1 LQRNFRSIVRVSFL
15 LLIVVMTSGCWL
27 FPVEEEREVV
37 VYDMPSLREIYKDY
51 FEIGAAVSS
60 AKRSTNTLQNH
71 RGLIKHHFS
80 SLTAENEMKPNA
92 LQGREGHFTYGD
104 ADKIVDF
111 AIDNDMKV
119 RGHTLVWHAQ
129 TPDWFFKDEEGELI
143 YEKDDISEK
152 DRRLVIER
160 LENHIEEVM
169 TYYGDKVYAW
179 DVVNEAVV
187 DEGPATHRDDSP
199 WYRILG
205 DEFMEIAFRKAHEVD
220 QDAILF
226 YNDYNPEMHYKRG
239 RTISMLESLLAK
251 GVLIHGIGIQ
261 GHWDQNSNIAEID
274 QAIEMYAD
282 LGLEI
287 HITELDVGMEGTT
300 KERQAERYRDLFKV
314 FKKHSKVLTSVTLW
328 GVTDDSSWRKGA
340 NPLLFNAQGE
350 PKPAFW
356 AIVDTEK
363 SWQENREEHIRVDTE
378 ENPLKNSFSSIVNLF
393 GEIKSKVADFALS
406 RKSVAFAAER
416 DTSDGGKKMKEG
428 NMGKTVKVPGYS
440 NPLRDYKLGADP
452 YAVVFEGRVYI
463 YLSSD
468 EYMTDAEG
476 NLIENSFAQLNRVF
490 VISSEDMV
498 NWTDHGAIPVAG
510 IHNANDGQG
519 IAKWAGGSWAPA
531 ATHKKINGED
541 KFFLYFSNSA
551 GSIGV
556 LTADSPIGPWSDPL
570 GEPLITHN
578 TPGVRGVVWLFDPAV
593 LVDDDGTGYIYFGG
607 GLPGGRYPSQAQIA
621 NPKTARVIQLGDDM
635 ISTVGEAVTIDA
647 PYMFEDAGIH
657 KYNGRYYYSYCTNF
671 GARPSGQDVP
681 PAGEIAY
688 MISDNPMGPFE
699 YVTTVLKNPYHFFG
713 VGGNNHHAFFEFND
727 QWYIVYHAQ
736 TVAKALLGD
745 GKGYRSPH
753 INEVEFDED
762 GYIKEIIGN
771 RIGIAQLKNLDPYK
785 RNEAETIAWNKGI
798 TTEVS
803 GAPGGFDANPDLN
816 LNVTNINDD
825 HWIAVAGA
833 DFGEEGATQFQANVA
848 STVGGTMEIRLGTPG
863 GKLVGTLQV
872 TPTGGDQKW
881 ELMET
886 EVDKIAGVH
895 NVFFVFKGENE
906 TNLIL
911 ITGNSNS

>member
-1 LQRNFRSIVRVSFL
+1 MEVGLLQRNLRSIVRIAFL
-15 LLIVVMTSGCWL
+15 LLIVVMASGCWL

-37 VYDMPSLREIYKDY
+37 VHDMPSLREIYQDD
-51 FEIGAAVSS
+51 FEIGVAVASASWSS
-60 AKRSTNTLQNH
+60 KTLQNH
-71 RGLIKHHFS
+71 AGLIKHHFS
-80 SLTAENEMKPNA
+80 SLTAENEMKPDA
-92 LQGREGHFTYGD
+92 LQGHEGRFTYND
-104 ADKIVDF
+104 ADQIVDF
-111 AIDNDMKV
+111 AVANDMKV

-129 TPDWFFKDEEGELI
+129 TPDWFFIDEEGTPLTDVLEDKNLPAK
-143 YEKDDISEK
+143 KDPVTEE
-152 DRRLVIER
+152 DRQLVIDR

-179 DVVNEAVV
+179 DLVNEAVT
-187 DEGPATHRDDSP
+187 DDWRATHRDDSP
-199 WYRILG
+199 WYDILG
-205 DEFMEIAFRKAHEVD
+205 DEFMEIAFRKAHEVNPN
-220 QDAILF
+220 AKLF
-226 YNDYNPEMHYKRG
+226 YNDYNAIRDLKR
-239 RTISMLESLLAK
+239 
-251 GVLIHGIGIQ
+251 
-261 GHWDQNSNIAEID
+261 
-274 QAIEMYAD
+274 AIEEYTA
-282 LGLEI
+282 LGIKEI
-287 HITELDVGMEGTT
+287 HITELDVGLNGKTEDQ
-300 KERQAERYRDLFKV
+300 QAKYYAELFKF
-314 FKKHSKVLTSVTLW
+314 FKEHSDVITSVTLW
-328 GVTDDSSWRKGA
+328 GVTDDSSWRSGE

-356 AIVDTEK
+356 AIVDTDK
-363 SWQENREEHIRVDTE
+363 SWKENREEHIRVDTE
-378 ENPLKNSFSSIVNLF
+378 ENPLKNSFSSISNLF
-393 GEIKSKVADFALS
+393 AEIRSKVADFVLS

-593 LVDDDGTGYIYFGG
+593 LVDDDGTGYLYFGG

-699 YVTTVLKNPYHFFG
+699 YVTTVLKNPHHFFG

-906 TNLIL
+906 TNLF
-911 ITGNSNS
+911 NFDYWQFK